1 MIYLSHHITVLNC
14 ILDKDDVLVY
24 LPLFHCIY
32 ILLGI
37 SFYSEVGCLMSGE
50 HHSEYINKVENVVRT
65 QNLET
70 DYLNFKALQNKF
82 PYLNVSNVDAAVYE
96 FKNAGYISPRK
107 FIGAQIK
114 QMELNGGR
122 VVQDVACDVSRIVL
136 NGEYYMRVST
146 ETKVQ
151 ILAKKVLVATG
162 AFTGFR
168 NLLPNNL
175 ELDVGLLPLTVAK
188 VEISEADAR
197 NIR

>member
-1 MIYLSHHITVLNC
+1 
-14 ILDKDDVLVY
+14 
-24 LPLFHCIY
+24 
-32 ILLGI
+32 
-37 SFYSEVGCLMSGE
+37 
-50 HHSEYINKVENVVRT
+50 
-65 QNLET
+65 
-70 DYLNFKALQNKF
+70 
-82 PYLNVSNVDAAVYE
+82 
-96 FKNAGYISPRK
+96 
-107 FIGAQIK
+107 
-114 QMELNGGR
+114 MELNGGR

-188 VEISEADAR
+188 QFSWT
-197 NIR
+197 NITSIFEFIYCSINV

>member
-1 MIYLSHHITVLNC
+1 
-14 ILDKDDVLVY
+14 
-24 LPLFHCIY
+24 
-32 ILLGI
+32 
-37 SFYSEVGCLMSGE
+37 MSGE
-50 HHSEYINKVENVVRT
+50 HHSEYLNKVENVVKT

-70 DYLNFKALQNKF
+70 DYLNFKTLQDKF

-107 FIGAQIK
+107 LVGAQIK
-114 QMELNGGR
+114 QMKLNGGR
-122 VVQDVACDVSRIVL
+122 VVHDVANAVSRIVI

-146 ETKVQ
+146 ETNVQ

-168 NLLPNNL
+168 NLLPSNL
-175 ELDVGLLPLTVAK
+175 DLDIGLCPLTVAK